1 MKVFIDA
8 NVFITVA
15 ISLNPVYPS
24 YSQQLLFSNYNI
36 TLVTTESVIKEVVD
50 VLKVKGYS
58 DKLQRYFLD
67 NFKYVMTVCNI
78 EVYDNFE
85 VRKYDCVDDNRD
97 YHVFAG
103 ALHSNSDI
111 IATYNMKDFSN
122 ENTYNIKVCSPF
134 IVLKELNPD
143 KLSNYI
149 QKYGPIS
156 EEGTVFFKGQVLHES
171 SFGCL
176 FTTDKYY
183 IQFNSSGKLQIN
195 DEKIEKLQ
203 LIPNEEFSFVIRYN
217 KKSVDF
223 TLFKKNSKKI
233 YFHKILSLGIPTFE
247 LCNINIEGLKRKSP
261 YSFYGHVKIL
271 EFIPSYIKGNSL
283 KAMIENGSYE
293 TLIGSI

>member
-15 ISLNPVYPS
+15 ISFNPVYPS
-24 YSQQLLFSNYNI
+24 WSQQLLFSKDNI
-36 TLVTTESVIKEVVD
+36 ILVTSQSVINEVVD

-58 DKLQRYFLD
+58 AKLQNYFLD
-67 NFKYVMTVCNI
+67 NFKYIMTVCNI
-78 EVYDNFE
+78 EVCDNFE
-85 VRKYDCVDDNRD
+85 VKEYDCVDDKRD

-122 ENTYNIKVCSPF
+122 KNIYNIKVCSPF
-134 IVLKELNPD
+134 IVLKELNTH

-149 QKYGPIS
+149 QKYGSIS

-176 FTTDKYY
+176 FTTDTYY
-183 IQFNSSGKLQIN
+183 VQFNSSGKLQIN
-195 DEKIEKLQ
+195 DKIIEKLQ

-217 KKSVDF
+217 KESVDF
-223 TLFKKNSKKI
+223 TLFKKNSKRE
-233 YFHKILSLGIPTFE
+233 YFQMMLSLGIPTFE
-247 LCNINIEGLKRKSP
+247 LCHINIEGFKRKSP
-261 YSFYGHVKIL
+261 YSFYGHVKML
-271 EFIPSYIKGNSL
+271 EFIPSYIKGKSL
-283 KAMIENGSYE
+283 KAMVENGSYE
-293 TLIGSI
+293 SLIGSI